1 MVIFQFAMLVI
12 TRGYPCMG
20 SSHRYF
26 MGIFPW
32 VNFWSSR
39 FVLGTGSD
47 AVYLHN
53 FVYFGFTINIFKQ
66 RLTLE
71 TRFGHHLKTIR
82 LSRFTPQ
89 IDMTFPNSLG
99 QAEPGRSL
107 GGFCGLAK
115 GSRVEGSGLPWDPPQ
130 KSYTNGAAKLVS
142 TLVIHIHIYI
152 YIYIY
157 IYTYTYI
164 YTYIYSTE
172 PSIWGVNRS
181 EMLWKAGFCVLPG
194 RVALPAQDLDWPT
207 GVWDLVWI
215 QRVGFPK
222 MGVPQII
229 PN

>member
-1 MVIFQFAMLVI
+1 
-12 TRGYPCMG
+12 MG

-47 AVYLHN
+47 AVYLHH

-66 RLTLE
+66 RLTLETRFGRLILIWFHYNHLSSLE

-99 QAEPGRSL
+99 QAEPGRSP

-115 GSRVEGSGLPWDPPQ
+115 GSRVEGSGLSWDPP
-130 KSYTNGAAKLVS
+130 K
-142 TLVIHIHIYI
+142 
-152 YIYIY
+152 
-157 IYTYTYI
+157 
-164 YTYIYSTE
+164 
-172 PSIWGVNRS
+172 NRIP
-181 EMLWKAGFCVLPG
+181 M
-194 RVALPAQDLDWPT
+194 DLQNWFQH
-207 GVWDLVWI
+207 W
-215 QRVGFPK
+215 
-222 MGVPQII
+222 
-229 PN
+229 